1 MSIAHLILC
10 VESGQPTIAL
20 KQPVIS
26 NADRQPLVAY
36 QLASFRDLENEVAEL
51 KQRLDDLVEEARKNP
66 HIPR

>member
-1 MSIAHLILC
+1 MSIANIILC
-10 VESGQPTIAL
+10 QESGQPTIAL
-20 KQPVIS
+20 KEPVCS